1 MKVRDEC
8 YWMEGRGLEVR
19 GFGLVWIRAGGIS
32 IEKFCFDL
40 KVLNC
45 QGNLCIDVVIIF
57 VITFIPVQ

>member
-1 MKVRDEC
+1 MD
-8 YWMEGRGLEVR
+8 GGGLEVR
-19 GFGLVWIRAGGIS
+19 GFGWIWIKGGGIS

-45 QGNLCIDVVIIF
+45 QGNLCIDVVIII